1 MKRYRLL
8 IWPIWLL
15 IGMIFLAACQSD
27 ALPGDDMGGG
37 KQTVVHSDSCYINL
51 RIVGNS
57 QAITRATFSD
67 QATAA
72 ENAVYDGILCIFEGI
87 DETSATLKTAAYID
101 QLINN
106 PGSKA
111 NSQELNVTQHLSI
124 GKLPAVTDQHRY
136 VLALLNTTSTGFK
149 VNGNNLLF
157 DGASQVGQTISQIQ
171 NLRIHSVGSIDKHVG
186 LFMSNAPQNNGS
198 GEISIMPEA
207 TALFNTEA
215 EAQAK
220 RDVRVTINVER
231 AAARVKVS
239 SDIQSGDDISNIS
252 LYDGDNDNTNN
263 PKARFHKMTWT
274 INNYNIKSYA
284 IRKGSTATKN
294 WAEDFNY
301 TSAPEKTY
309 TAWDFN
315 LYPQKSFSGDDIYI
329 GENTTE
335 TPASEDNVT
344 EVIVEVQLKD
354 NNNMLMHECFKF
366 NYVGEL
372 ITSSAQYFNHMMN
385 GWNIQRSNYGSL
397 EYREAAEVFKYG
409 TIEIKDNGDVDIT
422 LKNDSF
428 DDTEKAD
435 LKILENK
442 LEGWTRGYRDGK
454 MYYTYKIKHSDTLYG
469 VVRNNAYNLTLSNIT
484 GIGRPTP

>member
-171 NLRIHSVGSIDKHVG
+171 NLRIHSVGSTDKHVG
-186 LFMSNAPQNNGS
+186 LFMSNAPQDNDFG
-198 GEISIMPEA
+198 GISIMPEA
-207 TALFNTEA
+207 TDYLFDTEA
-215 EAQAK
+215 TAAAGS
-220 RDVRVTINVER
+220 RLTINVER
-231 AAARVKVS
+231 AAARVKVTNNVTEVT
-239 SDIQSGDDISNIS
+239 DIKLNKRSGDASTRHPS
-252 LYDGDNDNTNN
+252 V
-263 PKARFHKMTWT
+263 HKMTWSLNHFNT
-274 INNYNIKSYA
+274 KSYA
-284 IRKGSTATKN
+284 IRTGSTAENN
-294 WAEDFNY
+294 WATSINDLTSFTAKDF
-301 TSAPEKTY
+301 S
-309 TAWDFN
+309 
-315 LYPQKSFSGDDIYI
+315 LYPQQSHSMDVVYI
-329 GENTTE
+329 GENTTATE
-335 TPASEDNVT
+335 T

-354 NNNMLMHECFKF
+354 NSNMLMHECFVFRPF
-366 NYVGEL
+366 NEFFVENTFTDIYTSAEQYIAYLRDEL
-372 ITSSAQYFNHMMN
+372 PPGNKSA
-385 GWNIQRSNYGSL
+385 YGLGSKNNS
-397 EYREAAEVFKYG
+397 EIFKYATVKLNNDG
-409 TIEIKDNGDVDIT
+409 SVVIT
-422 LKNDSF
+422 LVNSDFTPEDQTGLNDLAAFLSSHTTGF
-428 DDTEKAD
+428 
-435 LKILENK
+435 
-442 LEGWTRGYRDGK
+442 RDGK
-454 MYYTYKIKHSDTLYG
+454 MYYTYKIKHSDTQNA
-469 VVRNNAYNLTLSNIT
+469 VVRNNAYDLTLQRIST
-484 GIGRPTP
+484 IGRPTP